1 MEREIGNFYIE
12 GYNFDTKTYDNK
24 DNTLL
29 LVIDL
34 QEKLMPAIY
43 ESDRIIK
50 NSACLLKVFEMY
62 GIKKIATEQYP
73 KGLGQS
79 VDEIKEN
86 LDDEY
91 IFSKTSFDAITDE
104 VSSYLKENKITN
116 VIITGAETHICVYQ
130 TVRRLL
136 FEGYKVF
143 VVEDAVSSFNKE
155 SCIYLQLQCLL
166 VQKPLLTALLYP
178 QNYVLP
184 IFYKYFVQQWQ
195 LRSHHIVSHP
205 YHRQG

>member
-86 LDDEY
+86 LDNDH

-155 SCIYLQLQCLL
+155 QKDLGLKAMSDMGASL
-166 VQKPLLTALLYP
+166 VNTEMLMFDLASDAKDE
-178 QNYVLP
+178 NFKEISKMV
-184 IFYKYFVQQWQ
+184 KN
-195 LRSHHIVSHP
+195 LRK
-205 YHRQG
+205 

>member
-73 KGLGQS
+73 KRLGQS

-86 LDDEY
+86 LDDEH

-155 SCIYLQLQCLL
+155 QKDLGLKAMSDMGASL
-166 VQKPLLTALLYP
+166 VNTEMLMFDLASDAK
-178 QNYVLP
+178 NENFKEISKMV
-184 IFYKYFVQQWQ
+184 KN
-195 LRSHHIVSHP
+195 LRK
-205 YHRQG
+205 

>member
-1 MEREIGNFYIE
+1 MEREIGSFFIE

-86 LDDEY
+86 FDDEN

-155 SCIYLQLQCLL
+155 QKDLGLKAMSDMGASL
-166 VQKPLLTALLYP
+166 VNTEMLMFDLASDAKDE
-178 QNYVLP
+178 NFKEISKMV
-184 IFYKYFVQQWQ
+184 KN
-195 LRSHHIVSHP
+195 LRK
-205 YHRQG
+205 

>member
-1 MEREIGNFYIE
+1 MEREIGSFFIE

-24 DNTLL
+24 ENTLL

-43 ESDRIIK
+43 ESEKIIK
-50 NSACLLKVFEMY
+50 NSKTLLKVFDMY

-79 VDEIKEN
+79 VSEIKEN
-86 LDDEY
+86 LDDEN

-155 SCIYLQLQCLL
+155 QKDLGLKSMSDMGASL
-166 VQKPLLTALLYP
+166 VNTEMLMFDLASDAKDE
-178 QNYVLP
+178 NFKEISKMV
-184 IFYKYFVQQWQ
+184 KN
-195 LRSHHIVSHP
+195 LRK
-205 YHRQG
+205 

>member
-1 MEREIGNFYIE
+1 MEREIGSFFIE

-24 DNTLL
+24 ENTLL

-86 LDDEY
+86 LDDEN

-155 SCIYLQLQCLL
+155 QKDLGLKAMSDMGASL
-166 VQKPLLTALLYP
+166 VNTEMLMFDLASDAKDE
-178 QNYVLP
+178 NFKEISKMV
-184 IFYKYFVQQWQ
+184 KN
-195 LRSHHIVSHP
+195 LRK
-205 YHRQG
+205 

>member
-43 ESDRIIK
+43 ESDKIIK
-50 NSACLLKVFEMY
+50 NSATLLKVFEMY

-155 SCIYLQLQCLL
+155 QKDLGLKAMSDMGASL
-166 VQKPLLTALLYP
+166 VNTEMLMFDLASDAKDE
-178 QNYVLP
+178 NFKEISKMV
-184 IFYKYFVQQWQ
+184 KN
-195 LRSHHIVSHP
+195 LRK
-205 YHRQG
+205 

>member
-1 MEREIGNFYIE
+1 MP
-12 GYNFDTKTYDNK
+12 KTYDNK
-24 DNTLL
+24 ENTLL

-43 ESDRIIK
+43 ESEKMIEDSK
-50 NSACLLKVFEMY
+50 TLLKVFDMY

-86 LDDEY
+86 LDDEN

-130 TVRRLL
+130 TARRLL

-143 VVEDAVSSFNKE
+143 VVEDAVSSFNEKQKA
-155 SCIYLQLQCLL
+155 LGLKKLCLIGS
-166 VQKPLLTALLYP
+166 KPC
-178 QNYVLP
+178 
-184 IFYKYFVQQWQ
+184 KYGNADVRFGKLMQRMRISKKFLKW
-195 LRSHHIVSHP
+195 
-205 YHRQG
+205 

>member
-43 ESDRIIK
+43 ESDKIIK

-86 LDDEY
+86 LDDEH

-155 SCIYLQLQCLL
+155 QKGLGLKVMSDMGASL
-166 VQKPLLTALLYP
+166 VNTEMLMFDLASDAKDE
-178 QNYVLP
+178 NFKEISKMV
-184 IFYKYFVQQWQ
+184 KN
-195 LRSHHIVSHP
+195 LRK
-205 YHRQG
+205 

>member
-12 GYNFDTKTYDNK
+12 GYNFETKTYDNK
-24 DNTLL
+24 ENTIL

-43 ESDRIIK
+43 GSDKIIK
-50 NSACLLKVFEMY
+50 NSKTLLKVFEMY

-79 VDEIKEN
+79 VSEIKEN
-86 LDDEY
+86 LDDEC

-104 VSSYLKENKITN
+104 VFSFLKENKITN
-116 VIITGAETHICVYQ
+116 VVITGAETHICVYQ

-143 VVEDAVSSFNKE
+143 VVEDAVSSFNEQQKKLGLKAISDMGASLVNTEMIMFDLASNAKDENFKE
-155 SCIYLQLQCLL
+155 ISKM
-166 VQKPLLTALLYP
+166 VKD
-178 QNYVLP
+178 
-184 IFYKYFVQQWQ
+184 
-195 LRSHHIVSHP
+195 LRK
-205 YHRQG
+205 

>member
-43 ESDRIIK
+43 ESDKIIK

-79 VDEIKEN
+79 VKEIKEN
-86 LDDEY
+86 LDDENV
-91 IFSKTSFDAITDE
+91 FSKTSFDAITDE

-155 SCIYLQLQCLL
+155 QKDLGLKAMSDMGASL
-166 VQKPLLTALLYP
+166 VNTEMLMFDLASDAKDE
-178 QNYVLP
+178 NFKEISKMV
-184 IFYKYFVQQWQ
+184 KN
-195 LRSHHIVSHP
+195 LRK
-205 YHRQG
+205 

>member
-1 MEREIGNFYIE
+1 MGSEIGNFYIE

-43 ESDRIIK
+43 ESDRIIQ

-155 SCIYLQLQCLL
+155 QKDLGLKAMSDMGASL
-166 VQKPLLTALLYP
+166 VNTEMLMFDLASDAKDE
-178 QNYVLP
+178 NFKEISKMV
-184 IFYKYFVQQWQ
+184 KN
-195 LRSHHIVSHP
+195 LRK
-205 YHRQG
+205 

>member
-1 MEREIGNFYIE
+1 MEREIGSFFIE
-12 GYNFDTKTYDNK
+12 GYNFDAKTYDNK

-79 VDEIKEN
+79 VKEIKEN
-86 LDDEY
+86 LDDEN

-155 SCIYLQLQCLL
+155 QKDLGLKSMSDMGASL
-166 VQKPLLTALLYP
+166 VNTEMLMFDLASDAKDE
-178 QNYVLP
+178 NFKEISKMV
-184 IFYKYFVQQWQ
+184 KN
-195 LRSHHIVSHP
+195 LRK
-205 YHRQG
+205 

>member
-1 MEREIGNFYIE
+1 MEREIGSFFIE

-24 DNTLL
+24 ENTLL
-29 LVIDL
+29 LLIDL

-43 ESDRIIK
+43 ESEKIIK
-50 NSACLLKVFEMY
+50 NSKTLLKVFEMY

-79 VDEIKEN
+79 VSEIKEN
-86 LDDEY
+86 LDDDY

-104 VSSYLKENKITN
+104 VSSYLITN

-143 VVEDAVSSFNKE
+143 VVEDAVSSFNEKQKE
-155 SCIYLQLQCLL
+155 LGLKAISDMGASL
-166 VQKPLLTALLYP
+166 VNTEMLMFDLASDAKDE
-178 QNYVLP
+178 NFKEISKMV
-184 IFYKYFVQQWQ
+184 KN
-195 LRSHHIVSHP
+195 LRK
-205 YHRQG
+205 

>member
-1 MEREIGNFYIE
+1 MEREIGNFFIE

-24 DNTLL
+24 ENTLL

-43 ESDRIIK
+43 ESEKIVK
-50 NSACLLKVFEMY
+50 KSATLLKVFEMY

-79 VDEIKEN
+79 VSEIKEN

-116 VIITGAETHICVYQ
+116 VVITGAETHICVYQ

-143 VVEDAVSSFNKE
+143 VVEDAVSSFNEKQKALGLKAISDMGASLVNTEMLMFDLASDAKDENFKE
-155 SCIYLQLQCLL
+155 ISKM
-166 VQKPLLTALLYP
+166 VK
-178 QNYVLP
+178 N
-184 IFYKYFVQQWQ
+184 
-195 LRSHHIVSHP
+195 LRK
-205 YHRQG
+205 

>member
-116 VIITGAETHICVYQ
+116 VIITGSETHICVYQ

-155 SCIYLQLQCLL
+155 QKDLGLKSMSDMGASL
-166 VQKPLLTALLYP
+166 VNTEMLMFDLASDAKDE
-178 QNYVLP
+178 NFKEISKMV
-184 IFYKYFVQQWQ
+184 KN
-195 LRSHHIVSHP
+195 LRK
-205 YHRQG
+205 

>member
-155 SCIYLQLQCLL
+155 QKDLGLKAISDMGASL
-166 VQKPLLTALLYP
+166 VNTEMLMFDLASDAKDE
-178 QNYVLP
+178 NFKEISKMV
-184 IFYKYFVQQWQ
+184 KN
-195 LRSHHIVSHP
+195 LRK
-205 YHRQG
+205 

>member
-24 DNTLL
+24 ENTLL

-43 ESDRIIK
+43 ESDKIIK

-155 SCIYLQLQCLL
+155 QKDLGLKAMSDMGASL
-166 VQKPLLTALLYP
+166 VNTEMLMFDLASDAKDE
-178 QNYVLP
+178 NFKEISKMV
-184 IFYKYFVQQWQ
+184 KK
-195 LRSHHIVSHP
+195 LRK
-205 YHRQG
+205 

>member
-1 MEREIGNFYIE
+1 MEREIGSFFIE

-24 DNTLL
+24 ENTLL

-43 ESDRIIK
+43 ESDKIIK
-50 NSACLLKVFEMY
+50 NSATLLKVFEMY

-155 SCIYLQLQCLL
+155 QKALGLKAMSDMGASL
-166 VQKPLLTALLYP
+166 VNTEMLMFDLASDAKDE
-178 QNYVLP
+178 NFKEISKMV
-184 IFYKYFVQQWQ
+184 KN
-195 LRSHHIVSHP
+195 LRK
-205 YHRQG
+205 

>member
-43 ESDRIIK
+43 ESDKIIK

-86 LDDEY
+86 LDDDY

-155 SCIYLQLQCLL
+155 QKDLGLKAMSDMGASL
-166 VQKPLLTALLYP
+166 VNTEMLMFDLASDAKDE
-178 QNYVLP
+178 NFKEISKMV
-184 IFYKYFVQQWQ
+184 KN
-195 LRSHHIVSHP
+195 LRK
-205 YHRQG
+205 

>member
-43 ESDRIIK
+43 ESDKIIK

-79 VDEIKEN
+79 VKEIKEN
-86 LDDEY
+86 LDDEN

-155 SCIYLQLQCLL
+155 QKDLGLKAMSDMGASL
-166 VQKPLLTALLYP
+166 VNTEMLMFDLASDAKDE
-178 QNYVLP
+178 NFKEISKMV
-184 IFYKYFVQQWQ
+184 KN
-195 LRSHHIVSHP
+195 LRK
-205 YHRQG
+205 

>member
-62 GIKKIATEQYP
+62 GIKRIATEQYP

-155 SCIYLQLQCLL
+155 QKDLGLKAMSDMGASL
-166 VQKPLLTALLYP
+166 VNTEMLMFDLASDAKDE
-178 QNYVLP
+178 NFKEISKMV
-184 IFYKYFVQQWQ
+184 KN
-195 LRSHHIVSHP
+195 LRK
-205 YHRQG
+205 

>member
-43 ESDRIIK
+43 ESDKIIK

-79 VDEIKEN
+79 VSEIKEN
-86 LDDEY
+86 IDDDN

-116 VIITGAETHICVYQ
+116 VVITGAETHICVYQ

-155 SCIYLQLQCLL
+155 QKDLGLKAMSDMGASL
-166 VQKPLLTALLYP
+166 VNTEMLMFDLASDAKDE
-178 QNYVLP
+178 NFKEISKMV
-184 IFYKYFVQQWQ
+184 KN
-195 LRSHHIVSHP
+195 LRK
-205 YHRQG
+205 

>member
-62 GIKKIATEQYP
+62 GIKRIATEQYP

-86 LDDEY
+86 LDDEN

-155 SCIYLQLQCLL
+155 QKDLGLKAMSDMGASL
-166 VQKPLLTALLYP
+166 VNTEMLMFDLASDAKDE
-178 QNYVLP
+178 NFKEISKMV
-184 IFYKYFVQQWQ
+184 KN
-195 LRSHHIVSHP
+195 LRK
-205 YHRQG
+205 

>member
-43 ESDRIIK
+43 ESDKIIK

-79 VDEIKEN
+79 VSEIKEN

-143 VVEDAVSSFNKE
+143 VVEDAVSSFNEKQKALGLKAMSDMGASLVNTEMLMFDLASDAKDENFKE
-155 SCIYLQLQCLL
+155 ISKM
-166 VQKPLLTALLYP
+166 VK
-178 QNYVLP
+178 N
-184 IFYKYFVQQWQ
+184 
-195 LRSHHIVSHP
+195 LRK
-205 YHRQG
+205 

>member
-43 ESDRIIK
+43 ESDKIIK

-155 SCIYLQLQCLL
+155 QKDLGLKAMSDMGASL
-166 VQKPLLTALLYP
+166 VNTEMLMFDLASDAKDE
-178 QNYVLP
+178 NFKEISKMV
-184 IFYKYFVQQWQ
+184 KN
-195 LRSHHIVSHP
+195 LRK
-205 YHRQG
+205 

>member
-1 MEREIGNFYIE
+1 MEREIGSFFIE

-24 DNTLL
+24 ENTLL

-43 ESDRIIK
+43 ESEKIIK
-50 NSACLLKVFEMY
+50 NSKTLLKVFDMY

-79 VDEIKEN
+79 VSEIKEN
-86 LDDEY
+86 LDDEN

-155 SCIYLQLQCLL
+155 QKDLGLKAMSDMGASL
-166 VQKPLLTALLYP
+166 VNTEILMFDLASDAKDE
-178 QNYVLP
+178 NFKEISKMV
-184 IFYKYFVQQWQ
+184 KN
-195 LRSHHIVSHP
+195 LRK
-205 YHRQG
+205 

>member
-86 LDDEY
+86 LDDEN

-155 SCIYLQLQCLL
+155 QKDLGLKSMSDMGASL
-166 VQKPLLTALLYP
+166 VNTEMLMFDLASDAKDE
-178 QNYVLP
+178 NFKEISKMV
-184 IFYKYFVQQWQ
+184 KN
-195 LRSHHIVSHP
+195 LRK
-205 YHRQG
+205 

>member
-43 ESDRIIK
+43 ESDKIIK
-50 NSACLLKVFEMY
+50 NSATLLKVFEMY

-86 LDDEY
+86 LDDKN

-155 SCIYLQLQCLL
+155 QKDLGLKAISDMGASL
-166 VQKPLLTALLYP
+166 VNTEMLMFDLASDAKDE
-178 QNYVLP
+178 NFKEISKMV
-184 IFYKYFVQQWQ
+184 KN
-195 LRSHHIVSHP
+195 LRK
-205 YHRQG
+205 

>member
-155 SCIYLQLQCLL
+155 QKDLGLKAMSDMGASL
-166 VQKPLLTALLYP
+166 VNTEMLMFDLASDAKDE
-178 QNYVLP
+178 NFKEISKIV
-184 IFYKYFVQQWQ
+184 KN
-195 LRSHHIVSHP
+195 LRK
-205 YHRQG
+205 

>member
-43 ESDRIIK
+43 ESDKIIK

-86 LDDEY
+86 LDDEH

-155 SCIYLQLQCLL
+155 
-166 VQKPLLTALLYP
+166 QKDLGLKAMSDMGAS
-178 QNYVLP
+178 
-184 IFYKYFVQQWQ
+184 FVNTEMLMFDLASDAKDENFKEISKMVKN
-195 LRSHHIVSHP
+195 LRK
-205 YHRQG
+205 

>member
-43 ESDRIIK
+43 ESDKIIK

-86 LDDEY
+86 LDDDY

-155 SCIYLQLQCLL
+155 QKDLGLKSMSDMGASL
-166 VQKPLLTALLYP
+166 VNTEMLMFDLASDAKDE
-178 QNYVLP
+178 NFKEISKMV
-184 IFYKYFVQQWQ
+184 KN
-195 LRSHHIVSHP
+195 LRK
-205 YHRQG
+205 

>member
-86 LDDEY
+86 LDDEN

-155 SCIYLQLQCLL
+155 QKDLGLKAMSDMGASL
-166 VQKPLLTALLYP
+166 VNTEMLMFDLASDAKDE
-178 QNYVLP
+178 NFKEISKMV
-184 IFYKYFVQQWQ
+184 KK
-195 LRSHHIVSHP
+195 LRK
-205 YHRQG
+205 

>member
-43 ESDRIIK
+43 ESDKIIK

-86 LDDEY
+86 LDDEN

-155 SCIYLQLQCLL
+155 QKDLGLKAMSDMGASL
-166 VQKPLLTALLYP
+166 VNTEILMFDLASDAKDE
-178 QNYVLP
+178 NFKEISKMV
-184 IFYKYFVQQWQ
+184 KN
-195 LRSHHIVSHP
+195 LRK
-205 YHRQG
+205 

>member
-12 GYNFDTKTYDNK
+12 GYNFETKTYDNK
-24 DNTLL
+24 ENTIL

-43 ESDRIIK
+43 GSDKIIK
-50 NSACLLKVFEMY
+50 NSKTLLKVFEMY

-79 VDEIKEN
+79 VSEIKEN
-86 LDDEY
+86 LDDEC

-104 VSSYLKENKITN
+104 VFSFLKENKITN
-116 VIITGAETHICVYQ
+116 VVITGAETHICVYQ

-143 VVEDAVSSFNKE
+143 VVEDAVSSFNEEQKKLGLKAISDMGASLVNTEMIMFDLASNAKDENFKE
-155 SCIYLQLQCLL
+155 ISKM
-166 VQKPLLTALLYP
+166 VK
-178 QNYVLP
+178 N
-184 IFYKYFVQQWQ
+184 
-195 LRSHHIVSHP
+195 LRK
-205 YHRQG
+205 

>member
-34 QEKLMPAIY
+34 QEKLMTAIY
-43 ESDRIIK
+43 ESDKIIK
-50 NSACLLKVFEMY
+50 NSATLLKVFEMY

-86 LDDEY
+86 LDDKN

-155 SCIYLQLQCLL
+155 QKDLGLKAMSDMGASL
-166 VQKPLLTALLYP
+166 VNTEMLMFDLASDAKDE
-178 QNYVLP
+178 NFKEISKMV
-184 IFYKYFVQQWQ
+184 KN
-195 LRSHHIVSHP
+195 LRK
-205 YHRQG
+205 

>member
-43 ESDRIIK
+43 ESDKIIK

-86 LDDEY
+86 LYDEN

-143 VVEDAVSSFNKE
+143 VVEDAVSSFNEKQKDLGLKAMSDMGASLVNTEMLMFDLASDAKDKNFKE
-155 SCIYLQLQCLL
+155 ISKM
-166 VQKPLLTALLYP
+166 VK
-178 QNYVLP
+178 N
-184 IFYKYFVQQWQ
+184 
-195 LRSHHIVSHP
+195 LRK
-205 YHRQG
+205 

>member
-34 QEKLMPAIY
+34 QEKLMTAIY
-43 ESDRIIK
+43 ESDKIIK
-50 NSACLLKVFEMY
+50 NSATLLKVFEMY

-86 LDDEY
+86 LDDKN
-91 IFSKTSFDAITDE
+91 IFSKTSFDAIRDE

-155 SCIYLQLQCLL
+155 QKDLGLKAMSDMGASL
-166 VQKPLLTALLYP
+166 VNTEMLMFDLASDAKDE
-178 QNYVLP
+178 NFKEISKMV
-184 IFYKYFVQQWQ
+184 KN
-195 LRSHHIVSHP
+195 LRK
-205 YHRQG
+205 

>member
-43 ESDRIIK
+43 ESDKIIK
-50 NSACLLKVFEMY
+50 NSATLLKVFEMY

-86 LDDEY
+86 LDDEN

-143 VVEDAVSSFNKE
+143 VVEDAVSSFNEKQKALGLKAMSDMGASLVNTEMLMFDLASDAKDENFKE
-155 SCIYLQLQCLL
+155 ISKM
-166 VQKPLLTALLYP
+166 VK
-178 QNYVLP
+178 N
-184 IFYKYFVQQWQ
+184 
-195 LRSHHIVSHP
+195 LRK
-205 YHRQG
+205 